1 MPYPKFSRAYKSR
14 RTRKSRPRAAT
25 TIQRAWRQKNRAKK
39 SLSERT
45 MLANRRAIRVINK
58 QTEVKKLSA
67 ITDSPATIGFQVT
80 NEVSIN
86 NKGCVGDTVQ
96 SFLMSPCGI
105 RDYDNV
111 HDPPVAADATPTGG
125 GEFQRV
131 GRQVTMHSIS
141 FKFRVDA
148 QSAADNSPGY
158 LQQYIDI
165 YIVLDREP
173 SNIPTVPNALTL
185 LKTLTD
191 EGSAVVNPD
200 PAMCFYDTDL
210 VNKKSRF
217 NVLHR
222 KRLWVESP
230 DTAYNDPV
238 PASGPLST
246 RVYPRSRHYSY
257 TLKARYKLDYESDQN
272 TTPQN
277 QRVLVFAMSNVP
289 ASPHGLTLEQPKL
302 TMNARFR
309 FTDL

>member
-1 MPYPKFSRAYKSR
+1 MPFNARG
-14 RTRKSRPRAAT
+14 RKTKRVSKARKGSNKP
-25 TIQRAWRQKNRAKK
+25 ISKAWTDKNRAKK
-39 SLSERT
+39 TLAERT
-45 MLANRRAIRVINK
+45 MLANRRAIRTINK
-58 QTEVKKLSA
+58 QTEVKKISS
-67 ITDSPATIGFQVT
+67 ITDSTAQTGFQVC
-80 NEVSIN
+80 NQVRIN
-86 NKGCVGDTVQ
+86 NKGCVGDTAT

-111 HDPPVAADATPTGG
+111 HSPPIQADATPTGG

-131 GRQVTMHSIS
+131 GRQVTMNSIS
-141 FKFRVDA
+141 FKFKVE
-148 QSAADNSPGY
+148 STSSADNSPEY
-158 LQQYIDI
+158 LQQYVDI
-165 YIVLDREP
+165 FIVLDREP
-173 SNIPTVPNALTL
+173 SNIPAEPNALTL

-191 EGSAVVNPD
+191 EGSAIVNPD

-217 NVLHR
+217 NVVHR

-238 PASGPLST
+238 PPTGPLST
-246 RVYPRSRHYSY
+246 RVYPRSRVYSY
-257 TLKARYKLDYESDQN
+257 TLKARYKLDYEADDN

-277 QRVLVFAMSNVP
+277 QRVLVLAMSNVP
-289 ASPHGLTLEQPKL
+289 ASPHGLTLNQPRL